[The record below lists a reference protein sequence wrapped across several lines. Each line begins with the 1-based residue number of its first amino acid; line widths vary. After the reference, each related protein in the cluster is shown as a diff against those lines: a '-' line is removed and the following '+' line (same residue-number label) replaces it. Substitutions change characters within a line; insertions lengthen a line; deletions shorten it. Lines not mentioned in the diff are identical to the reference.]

1 MLVLRRRAGESIRI
15 GDGIEVV
22 VLEVG
27 PNRVKLGVE
36 APADIT
42 VLRGEVA
49 LTRDENTRA
58 ASYAASAAD
67 LESLAK
73 KISKTL

>member
-15 GDGIEVV
+15 GEGIEIV

-42 VLRGEVA
+42 VLRGEVV
-49 LTRDENTRA
+49 LTREENTRA
-58 ASYAASAAD
+58 ASHAVSTAD

-73 KISKTL
+73 KIFKTP